1 MDRLGVI
8 RRGKTVLL
16 FELSRE
22 VVNAGEA
29 KHVADLGDR
38 TVVFLNQKLC
48 VIQLEVGDVLFR
60 TDVQVGRKRF
70 CREERETENL
80 MHRSSIVNAEQMLL
94 LM

>member
-60 TDVQVGRKRF
+60 TDVQVGPEEVLQGRARNRELNAQILDRDRK
-70 CREERETENL
+70 
-80 MHRSSIVNAEQMLL
+80 SVV
-94 LM
+94 